1 MKEQLLV
8 EMKNKVDKMDL
19 VLRKVITEITHLGD
33 LSVGTFETLKKMDGY
48 EAAISEVKAE
58 ALTKM
63 KDDGA
68 TDSSQEN

>member
-1 MKEQLLV
+1 
-8 EMKNKVDKMDL
+8 
-19 VLRKVITEITHLGD
+19 
-33 LSVGTFETLKKMDGY
+33 VGTFETLKKMDGY